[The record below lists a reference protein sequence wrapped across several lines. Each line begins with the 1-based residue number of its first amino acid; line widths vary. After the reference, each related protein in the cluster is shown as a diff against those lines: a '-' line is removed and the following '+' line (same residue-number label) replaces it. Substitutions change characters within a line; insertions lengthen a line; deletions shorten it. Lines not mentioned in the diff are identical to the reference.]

1 LVRSTPYHGDMAQN
15 TVRGAPVDVVG
26 SRPAPSAFQAPRVTP
41 LETPSLP
48 ANPAAGKPSVAPR
61 GYQGGDY
68 RPLAELIPRRRGHRE
83 PHDPF
88 STQAG
93 LTGPRVEHRDPHE
106 PIRTSRLASSSSTW
120 AAPAGDPVS
129 TVPPPRLKTVR
140 MPRRLDPRMPATAG
154 SRSIMDLCRALG
166 WPWIVVLALG
176 CVWSPLSIP
185 ALLLAWWLAW
195 RHPFA
200 AGRLSKA
207 LTAVTVVIIIGGAIE
222 SPVRTVPAQ
231 FAWMSR
237 LGCVVMLALGLLLID
252 RQLTPRDPRP
262 RR

>member
-1 LVRSTPYHGDMAQN
+1 MAQN

-41 LETPSLP
+41 LETASLP

-61 GYQGGDY
+61 GYQGGDH
-68 RPLAELIPRRRGHRE
+68 RPLAELIPRRRSRRE

-93 LTGPRVEHRDPHE
+93 LTGPRVEHR
-106 PIRTSRLASSSSTW
+106 
-120 AAPAGDPVS
+120 APAGDPVS

-207 LTAVTVVIIIGGAIE
+207 LTAVTVVVIIGGAIE

-237 LGCVVMLALGLLLID
+237 LGCVVILALGLLLID

>member
-1 LVRSTPYHGDMAQN
+1 MVRSTPYHGDMAQN
-15 TVRGAPVDVVG
+15 TVRRAPVDVVG

-106 PIRTSRLASSSSTW
+106 PIRTSRLASGSSTW

-185 ALLLAWWLAW
+185 ALLLACWTPQQGSHRCDGRHHHRW
-195 RHPFA
+195 RDRV
-200 AGRLSKA
+200 AGTNRA
-207 LTAVTVVIIIGGAIE
+207 G
-222 SPVRTVPAQ
+222 PVRMDVSP
-231 FAWMSR
+231 
-237 LGCVVMLALGLLLID
+237 GL
-252 RQLTPRDPRP
+252 RRDARTRAPP
-262 RR
+262 H

>member
-1 LVRSTPYHGDMAQN
+1 MAQN

-61 GYQGGDY
+61 GYQGGDH
-68 RPLAELIPRRRGHRE
+68 RPLAELIPRRRSRRE

-93 LTGPRVEHRDPHE
+93 
-106 PIRTSRLASSSSTW
+106 RLASGSSTW

-207 LTAVTVVIIIGGAIE
+207 LTAVTVVVIIGGAIE

-237 LGCVVMLALGLLLID
+237 LGCVVILALGLLLID